1 MAASDHL
8 NRAQF
13 PITHEVTGWGAA
25 RTNAY
30 GSQQPGW
37 QSGTLHARGPA
48 GESLGHLDYS
58 TIGHLG
64 DRTDVG
70 VADLKVPKQHQ
81 RKGVASALMDHLYHE
96 ARTLR
101 SITGIRLTR
110 DLPGCGNTWARDL
123 TSGSRRPA
131 TRTRRWDRVRRR
143 HAVA

>member
-1 MAASDHL
+1 MAAIDHL

-13 PITHEVTGWGAA
+13 PITHEVNGWGAA
-25 RTNAY
+25 STNAY

-58 TIGHLG
+58 TMGHLG

-96 ARTLR
+96 AGPDAEIDHGYQTDQGSPWLR
-101 SITGIRLTR
+101 KYMGARPHLRQQT
-110 DLPGCGNTWARDL
+110 PGYADTEM
-123 TSGSRRPA
+123 GS
-131 TRTRRWDRVRRR
+131 
-143 HAVA
+143 